1 MSTSVNGDGTPN
13 SLSILSIWANRY
25 SYVRDY
31 VSISYDGSGVEE
43 ALNAYYEQKLVR
55 AMKRSTSPPPNGA
68 FFYCFFFL
76 GFRKINAREQR

>member
-1 MSTSVNGDGTPN
+1 
-13 SLSILSIWANRY
+13 
-25 SYVRDY
+25 
-31 VSISYDGSGVEE
+31 VEE